1 MIQILFS
8 IAAFIVAIGVLVT
21 VHEYGHYRVARWCGV
36 RVLRFSVGFGRP
48 LWKRTWGAD
57 RTEWVIAAIPLGGY
71 VKMLDEREGEVDPA
85 EADRA
90 FNRKSVG
97 RRAAIVAA
105 GPAVNILLA
114 AVAYAAMFM
123 IGIQGVVPRLGE
135 VTAGSPAAEAG
146 FERGDRILAVDGIN
160 APSWSEARLT
170 LLDRGLDG
178 DRSHIPVAVRSASG
192 YETERRL
199 DVSGVSLRDD
209 GVDPIRTLGFQPWLP
224 DLPPRITSVIDG
236 SAAAD
241 AGLQGG
247 DVVVRAGDAP
257 IRSWSDWVTHVQ
269 ERPGEAIPLLVER
282 DGDRIELEVT
292 PAAIEA
298 DGRTLGQIGARGPE
312 LSAEQRERMYTTVR
326 YGPIDSVIQGT
337 VKTWDMTTLT
347 VRVLTGLVTGSAAL
361 SNISG
366 PVSIA
371 QYAGQSAQIGL
382 ATFLGFLALIS
393 VSIGL
398 LNLLPIPVLDGG
410 HLLYYAVEAIKGS
423 PVSERVQVM
432 GQQVGLALLF
442 ALMTL
447 ALYNDFVR
455 LVH

>member
-1 MIQILFS
+1 MLQILLS

-48 LWKRTWGAD
+48 LWKRTYGAD

-71 VKMLDEREGEVDPA
+71 VKMLDEREGEVDAA
-85 EADRA
+85 EAHRA
-90 FNRKSVG
+90 FNRQSVG

-105 GPAVNILLA
+105 GPAVNIALA
-114 AVAYAAMFM
+114 AVAYSVMFM
-123 IGIQGVVPRLGE
+123 IGVQGAVPRLGE
-135 VTAGSPAAEAG
+135 IAEGSPAAEAG
-146 FERGDRILAVDGIN
+146 FERGDLILAVDGID

-178 DRSHIPVAVRSASG
+178 DRDRIPLTVRTADG

-199 DVSGVSLRDD
+199 DISGVSLRED

-224 DLPPRITSVIDG
+224 DMPPRITSVMED
-236 SAAAD
+236 SAAAE
-241 AGLQGG
+241 AGLKAG
-247 DVVVRAGDAP
+247 DVVVRAGDTR
-257 IRSWSDWVTHVQ
+257 IRAWSDWVAHVQ
-269 ERPGEAIPLLVER
+269 ARPGEAIPLVIER
-282 DGDRIELEVT
+282 DGERIDLEVT
-292 PAAIEA
+292 PSAVEA
-298 DGRTLGQIGARGPE
+298 DGGRVGQIGARGPQ
-312 LSAEQRERMYTTVR
+312 LSEEQREQMYTTVR

-337 VKTWDMTTLT
+337 VKTWDMSTLT

-371 QYAGQSAQIGL
+371 QYAGQSAQVGL

-410 HLLYYAVEAIKGS
+410 HLLYYAVEAVKGS

-432 GQQVGLALLF
+432 GQQLGLVLLF

-455 LVH
+455 LVY

>member
-1 MIQILFS
+1 MTQILFS

-48 LWKRTWGAD
+48 IWKRTGGAD
-57 RTEWVIAAIPLGGY
+57 QTEWVVAAIPLGGY

-85 EADRA
+85 EAHRA
-90 FNRKSVG
+90 FNRQTVG

-114 AVAYAAMFM
+114 AVAYTAMFM
-123 IGIQGVVPRLGE
+123 IGVQGVVPRLGE
-135 VTAGSPAAEAG
+135 VVPDSPAAEAG
-146 FERGDRILAVDGIN
+146 FERGDRILAVDGVA

-170 LLDRGLDG
+170 LLDRGLSGERDG
-178 DRSHIPVAVRSASG
+178 IPVTVRSASG

-199 DVSGVSLRDD
+199 DVSGVSLRED
-209 GVDPIRTLGFQPWLP
+209 GVDPVRELGFQPWIP
-224 DLPPRITSVIDG
+224 DLPPRITGVLDD
-236 SAAAD
+236 SAAAA
-241 AGLQGG
+241 AGLRAD
-247 DVVVRAGDAP
+247 DVVVRAGDAR
-257 IRSWSDWVTHVQ
+257 IDTWSDWVAHVQ
-269 ERPGEAIPLLVER
+269 ARPGERIPLVVER
-282 DGDRIELEVT
+282 DGERVSLEVT
-292 PAAIEA
+292 PAPVDVE
-298 DGRTLGQIGARGPE
+298 GRTVGRIGARGPE
-312 LSAEQRERMYTTVR
+312 LSAEQREQMYTTVR

-347 VRVLTGLVTGSAAL
+347 VRVLVGLVTGSAAL

-371 QYAGQSAQIGL
+371 QYAGQSAQVGL

-423 PVSERVQVM
+423 PVSERVQMM
-432 GQQVGLALLF
+432 GQQIGLVLLF

-447 ALYNDFVR
+447 ALYNDFLR

>member
-48 LWKRTWGAD
+48 LWKGAYGVD
-57 RTEWVIAAIPLGGY
+57 RTEWVVAAIPLGGY
-71 VKMLDEREGEVDPA
+71 VKMLDEREGEVDA
-85 EADRA
+85 SEVHRA
-90 FNRKSVG
+90 FNRQSVG

-105 GPAVNILLA
+105 GPAVNIVLA
-114 AVAYAAMFM
+114 AVAYTVMFM
-123 IGIQGVVPRLGE
+123 IGIQGVVPRMGD
-135 VTAGSPAAEAG
+135 VAADSPAAEAG
-146 FERGDRILAVDGIN
+146 FERGDRILAVDGVE

-170 LLDRGLDG
+170 LLDRGLEG
-178 DRSHIPVAVRSASG
+178 GRSDIPVTVRGAAG

-199 DVSGVSLRDD
+199 DISGVSLRED
-209 GVDPIRTLGFQPWLP
+209 GVDPVRELGFQPWLP
-224 DLPPRITSVIDG
+224 DMPPRITGVIDD
-236 SAAAD
+236 SAAAA
-241 AGLQGG
+241 AGLQAG
-247 DVVVRAGDAP
+247 DVVVRAGDAR
-257 IRSWSDWVTHVQ
+257 IRTWSEWVSHVQ
-269 ERPGEAIPLLVER
+269 DRPGEAIPLVVER
-282 DGDRIELEVT
+282 TGESVELEVT
-292 PAAIEA
+292 PAAVEA
-298 DGRTLGQIGARGPE
+298 GGRTMGRIGAEGPR

-326 YGPIDSVIQGT
+326 YGPIESVIQGT
-337 VKTWDMTTLT
+337 AKTWDMTTLT
-347 VRVLTGLVTGSAAL
+347 VRVLAGLVTGSAAL

-371 QYAGQSAQIGL
+371 QYAGQSAQVGL

-432 GQQVGLALLF
+432 GQQVGLVLLF
-442 ALMTL
+442 ALMSL

>member
-1 MIQILFS
+1 MSAKARSIPPRWIAPS
-8 IAAFIVAIGVLVT
+8 IAI
-21 VHEYGHYRVARWCGV
+21 
-36 RVLRFSVGFGRP
+36 
-48 LWKRTWGAD
+48 
-57 RTEWVIAAIPLGGY
+57 
-71 VKMLDEREGEVDPA
+71 
-85 EADRA
+85 
-90 FNRKSVG
+90 G

-105 GPAVNILLA
+105 GPAVNIALA
-114 AVAYAAMFM
+114 AVAYTVMFM
-123 IGIQGVVPRLGE
+123 IGVEGVVPRLGDI
-135 VTAGSPAAEAG
+135 AGGSPAAEAG
-146 FERGDRILAVDGIN
+146 FERGDRILAVDGID

-178 DRSHIPVAVRSASG
+178 DRSHIPVTVRTASG

-199 DVSGVSLRDD
+199 DISGVSLRED
-209 GVDPIRTLGFQPWLP
+209 GVDPVRTLGFQPWLP
-224 DLPPRITSVIDG
+224 DMPPRITGVIDD
-236 SAAAD
+236 SAAAE
-241 AGLQGG
+241 AGLQAG
-247 DVVVRAGDAP
+247 DVVVRAGDTR
-257 IRSWSDWVTHVQ
+257 IRTWSDWVSHVQ
-269 ERPGEAIPLLVER
+269 ERPGEAIPLVVER
-282 DGDRIELEVT
+282 DGERVELEVT
-292 PAAIEA
+292 PAAVEA
-298 DGRTLGQIGARGPE
+298 GGRTLGQIGAHGPQ
-312 LSAEQRERMYTTVR
+312 LSAEQREHMYTTVR
-326 YGPIDSVIQGT
+326 YGPIDSIIQGT

-347 VRVLTGLVTGSAAL
+347 VRVLAGLVTGSAAL

-371 QYAGQSAQIGL
+371 QYAGQSAQVGL

-398 LNLLPIPVLDGG
+398 LNLLPIPILDGG

-432 GQQVGLALLF
+432 GQQVGLVLLF

>member
-1 MIQILFS
+1 MIEILFS

-48 LWKRTWGAD
+48 LWKRTWGDD

-85 EADRA
+85 EAHRA

-114 AVAYAAMFM
+114 AVAYTAMFM
-123 IGIQGVVPRLGE
+123 IGVQGVVPRLGD

-146 FERGDRILAVDGIN
+146 FERGDRILAVDGIG

-170 LLDRGLDG
+170 LLDRGLAG
-178 DRSHIPVAVRSASG
+178 DRTHIPVTVRSSAG

-199 DVSGVSLRDD
+199 DISGVSLREE
-209 GVDPIRTLGFQPWLP
+209 GVDPIRMLGFQPWLP
-224 DLPPRITSVIDG
+224 DMPARITSVIEE
-236 SAAAD
+236 SPAAE

-247 DVVVRAGDAP
+247 DVVVRAGGQRISTWA
-257 IRSWSDWVTHVQ
+257 DWVAHVQ
-269 ERPGEAIPLLVER
+269 ERPGQTIPIVVER
-282 DGDRIELEVT
+282 DGERIDLEVT
-292 PAAIEA
+292 PATIEA
-298 DGRTLGQIGARGPE
+298 DGRNVGQIGARGPE

-347 VRVLTGLVTGSAAL
+347 VRVLAGLVTGSAAL

-371 QYAGQSAQIGL
+371 QFAGQSAQIGL

-432 GQQVGLALLF
+432 GQQVGLVLLF
-442 ALMTL
+442 ALMAL

-455 LVH
+455 LVY